1 MNPRGLALRPQQQ
14 QQIHLCTRQT
24 IRVPSSATRPRGPTN
39 HQLGKKAAY
48 ARAPEARGLALRHQ
62 PRQQTTSPYTRG
74 LALRQRQVHRCTRH
88 ATRVPSSTRHRR
100 LPFAGLIRDSEA
112 ECCPRRV
119 DSGPPLRLPPSTPV
133 RRVDCLYGT
142 TPPRR
147 LRSAAHK

>member
-1 MNPRGLALRPQQQ
+1 MNPRGLALRPQRQ

-74 LALRQRQVHRCTRH
+74 LA
-88 ATRVPSSTRHRR
+88 ASPSSTSPSSTPPPTLEGWRFVNDKFIAALDTR
-100 LPFAGLIRDSEA
+100 L
-112 ECCPRRV
+112 ECLYRLGTV
-119 DSGPPLRLPPSTPV
+119 DSPSPV
-133 RRVDCLYGT
+133 
-142 TPPRR
+142 
-147 LRSAAHK
+147 